1 MENKEGLTVLR
12 LAATLVVPSV
22 FRLVLELEGVYSQL
36 DRHDGLFDSLL
47 YDVTELDP
55 VARRQWRAGNTAA
68 HRRHG
73 GVSPINAKGLP
84 SPTHHK
90 VLEMGCCL
98 GADALPPSALPTSG
112 GSGGWGTGGGGGGRS
127 ASVLEII
134 CETERV
140 EKAFEVLNT
149 YVVRSI
155 VKSKWHHY
163 RLWFLAWAV
172 FHILL
177 MALLTAYAVSKA
189 TVIGAS
195 KESATPPPNLNITTF
210 RPAVASEPNSTE
222 KSFVDWVS
230 ALVVPLSVAVL
241 VWEVVRLWRGQPLNL
256 WLIHHNGLYRLELV
270 IFALSLIADSI
281 WYVTYLNPTKST
293 CAG

>member
-47 YDVTELDP
+47 YDVTEIDP
-55 VARRQWRAGNTAA
+55 VARRRWRARNTAA

-73 GVSPINAKGLP
+73 GVSPIYAKGLP
-84 SPTHHK
+84 SPPHHK

-98 GADALPPSALPTSG
+98 GGDALPPSAVPTAG
-112 GSGGWGTGGGGGGRS
+112 GVGGWGTGGGGGGRS

-140 EKAFEVLNT
+140 EKAFEVLNM

-155 VKSKWHHY
+155 VKSKWRHY

-172 FHILL
+172 FHVLL

-189 TVIGAS
+189 TVIAAS
-195 KESATPPPNLNITTF
+195 KESATRPSNLS
-210 RPAVASEPNSTE
+210 AASEPNSTE
-222 KSFVDWVS
+222 RSFVDWMSV
-230 ALVVPLSVAVL
+230 LVMLLSVAVL

-270 IFALSLIADSI
+270 VFALSLIADSI
-281 WYVTYLNPTKST
+281 WYVTYLNPTKS
-293 CAG
+293 A